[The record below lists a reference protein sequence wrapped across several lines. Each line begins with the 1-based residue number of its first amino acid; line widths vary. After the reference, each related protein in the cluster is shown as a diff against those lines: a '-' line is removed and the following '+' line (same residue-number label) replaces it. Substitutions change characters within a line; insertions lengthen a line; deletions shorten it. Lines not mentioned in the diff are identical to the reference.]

1 MEKLKEEII
10 KELKNAILDSE
21 TRILSKIELV
31 NEKVKK
37 LEEENK
43 ELRGRVEYLERGSKK
58 KNLVAFGLVE
68 NREEVNPDNVCN
80 KLNKLLDINI
90 KSSDIGD
97 LNLIGGNS
105 GKEPLRIEFVS
116 KFSKVNVLSNCKK
129 LKGKKITITQ
139 DLTKLQQARNKILR
153 DHLKQIR
160 SVSQDNCYIKGEKLY
175 RNNKVYTVEDI
186 IEIGEDFIQQS
197 NSAPQIPTADENLEV
212 EEKTLSERRQQERHL
227 RERKPSNSEAI
238 KHQKNSALNRV
249 PKK

>member
-31 NEKVKK
+31 NGKVKK

-80 KLNKLLDINI
+80 
-90 KSSDIGD
+90 
-97 LNLIGGNS
+97 
-105 GKEPLRIEFVS
+105 